1 MKIYLNTAIKVALL
15 AGEEILKIYYDENSD
30 FGIEMKADNS
40 PLTIADKKSNE
51 VICKELSSSC
61 LPILSEEIK
70 SNPYHERKEWSSL
83 WVVDPLDGTK
93 EFIKRNGEFT
103 VNIAL
108 VQNGAPIL
116 GVIYIP
122 VKRTLYFGAR
132 IEGAYKIENI
142 SIKDYTGIVPL
153 INKSMKMPCYNNER
167 PYRVVAS
174 RSHISKETEAYI
186 NKVRVT
192 HSNLEMVSV
201 GSSIKICLVCEGS
214 ADVYPRFA
222 PTMEWDTAAGDAIAR
237 AMGLTCTLKDEK
249 TPLLYNKEDLTNPWF
264 IIKR

>member
-1 MKIYLNTAIKVALL
+1 M
-15 AGEEILKIYYDENSD
+15 
-30 FGIEMKADNS
+30 
-40 PLTIADKKSNE
+40 
-51 VICKELSSSC
+51 
-61 LPILSEEIK
+61 
-70 SNPYHERKEWSSL
+70 
-83 WVVDPLDGTK
+83 
-93 EFIKRNGEFT
+93 
-103 VNIAL
+103 
-108 VQNGAPIL
+108 

-153 INKSMKMPCYNNER
+153 INKSMKMPCYNSER

-174 RSHISKETEAYI
+174 RSHLSEETEAYI
-186 NKVRVT
+186 NKVREI
-192 HSNLEMVSV
+192 HSNLEIVSV

-214 ADVYPRFA
+214 ADAYPRFA